1 MSFSSVEKSLQIH
14 GRRSFQFFYSPLSIL
29 YSLGS
34 RDAPL
39 YIEIFDPMIAPILPH
54 EPANIGR
61 IGFIVAV
68 IATYK
73 RAQHDANH
81 PQIKNLSHNLNSG

>member
-1 MSFSSVEKSLQIH
+1 MSFSSLEKSLQIH

-39 YIEIFDPMIAPILPH
+39 YIEIFDPMIALILPH
-54 EPANIGR
+54 EPADIGR
-61 IGFIVAV
+61 IGFIIAV

-81 PQIKNLSHNLNSG
+81 P